1 MILGLHDIKKGKKRF
16 HFESFWPKLDG
27 FQEAVSSAWA
37 SVPFGS
43 CPLLSLSVKLKATS
57 RGLQRWSD
65 KRVGHVAS
73 QLELARE
80 LLHQLKIAQDGRG
93 LSSEESWLRNN
104 LKKHCLALSSL
115 SCTIARLRSR
125 IGWIKEGDANTAL
138 FHAHARYR
146 KNKNFIAKVEANDG
160 RVLTTHDDKA
170 VEFDEFYK
178 SLLGSHM
185 ESDTTIDL
193 DALGVPSYDLA
204 ALDAPFSEEEVWRR
218 SSACRLTR
226 HPGPMASRAGSTCL
240 VGLSSNLMS
249 WRPFRVCGQES
260 SEI

>member
-125 IGWIKEGDANTAL
+125 IGWIKEGMPTQLYSMHMQDT
-138 FHAHARYR
+138 
-146 KNKNFIAKVEANDG
+146 G
-160 RVLTTHDDKA
+160 RIKT
-170 VEFDEFYK
+170 
-178 SLLGSHM
+178 SLQRWKPMMVGFLQHM
-185 ESDTTIDL
+185 MI
-193 DALGVPSYDLA
+193 
-204 ALDAPFSEEEVWRR
+204 
-218 SSACRLTR
+218 RL
-226 HPGPMASRAGSTCL
+226 L
-240 VGLSSNLMS
+240 NLMS
-249 WRPFRVCGQES
+249 FTNPCLALIWTGTLLLILTPWGSLRMTWQHLMPPSRKRRCGDDQALAV
-260 SEI
+260 